1 MDEKLKKV
9 AGEFALQGEPVELI
23 KYGEGHINDTYRIK
37 CVEHGGKTNKYILQ
51 KINTTIFKEPV
62 NLIENVFNVTNHI
75 RGKIEEL
82 GGDVMKETLNLVEA
96 KNGKCYFIE
105 EDGGFYRVYN
115 FIEGAR
121 TFQVVENREDF
132 YKSGQ
137 ALGRFQKHLSDF
149 ESRKLHETIKDFHNT
164 EKRFADFKESLKE
177 DKFHRAEECHEEVD
191 FFLKRE
197 EDTKVIN
204 RLIGEGKLPIRVT
217 HNDTK
222 FNNVMIDDV
231 TREAICLLDL
241 DTVMPG
247 VSLYDFGD
255 SIRSGATTAEED
267 EIDLSKVNFDLGL
280 FEAYTQGLGFPLCG
294 GGRYDKMLKTFGND
308 CPATGFALGIERIML
323 ALERQKINYK
333 VIDKNIYVA
342 WSEGKLGEA
351 ILKAK
356 SLRAEG
362 LTVEIGFTS
371 QTEAEAKCYQ
381 ELKKY
386 QTLVYVS

>member
-177 DKFHRAEECHEEVD
+177 DKFHRVEECRDEVD

-280 FEAYTQGLGFPLCG
+280 FEAYTQGYLDTARDFLTEKEVEFLP
-294 GGRYDKMLKTFGND
+294 FS
-308 CPATGFALGIERIML
+308 ARIMTYECGMRFL
-323 ALERQKINYK
+323 KDYIDGDIYYKIGYDRHNLDRARNQIKLVKDMEKNYK
-333 VIDKNIYVA
+333 RMI
-342 WSEGKLGEA
+342 
-351 ILKAK
+351 
-356 SLRAEG
+356 
-362 LTVEIGFTS
+362 EIVRGS
-371 QTEAEAKCYQ
+371 K
-381 ELKKY
+381 
-386 QTLVYVS
+386 